1 MPNWVEVRSFS
12 NNIEAEIAKSA
23 LEGAGIK
30 SQIQIDD
37 IVGGLFGLYPGML
50 AIRLLVHKERV
61 NDAKKILQALK
72 P

>member
-1 MPNWVEVRSFS
+1 MSNWVEVRSFS

-30 SQIQIDD
+30 SQIQIED

-61 NDAKKILQALK
+61 IDAKKILQALR